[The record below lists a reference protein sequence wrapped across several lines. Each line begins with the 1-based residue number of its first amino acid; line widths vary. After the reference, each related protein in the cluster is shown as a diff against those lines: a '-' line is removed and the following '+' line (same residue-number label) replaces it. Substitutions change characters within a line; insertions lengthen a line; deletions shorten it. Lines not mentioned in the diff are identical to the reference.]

1 MTSSNYLVLERVQ
14 VRSANASA
22 GFTYGFPAIS
32 QFLGFVHALSR
43 KFQQLSHGLC
53 EQFDVD
59 IDDIEDIA
67 LQGCAVMCHE
77 HQVLASRADK
87 FRDYHFAQTRN
98 PLQKDGKTAPIIE
111 EAKMNLCVSL
121 IIEVDSDELDLSGSK
136 EELDQLTK
144 LIAAL
149 VPSLRMAGGKIVD
162 VGKVYWKEIQDDT
175 GKKRQWKSL
184 LYRLMPGRL
193 LVDRSAYLAQNTE
206 HFAAKT
212 QESGDSSAAFSAWL
226 DFCQLRARWVE
237 PKRQDPQT
245 TSDTQQPASTSD
257 TADTTHTEKVETATA
272 EEPSWQY
279 FRAPFPGYLVPVCVG
294 YRRIAPLCAPGEV
307 ANARDASKP
316 FAFTEAVHSIAE
328 WTANLR
334 KFNSFSELVWHYHAH
349 DDYYLCVSRHSTSN
363 STR

>member
-43 KFQQLSHGLC
+43 KFQHLSDSVC
-53 EQFDVD
+53 EQYKVD
-59 IDDIEDIA
+59 IDDIADIA

-121 IIEVDSDELDLSGSK
+121 IIEVDSDELDLSGSQ
-136 EELDQLTK
+136 EELDQLIA

-149 VPSLRMAGGKIVD
+149 VPSLRMAGGKIID
-162 VGKVYWKEIQDDT
+162 VGNVYWKEIQDDT
-175 GKKRQWKSL
+175 SEKRHWKSL

-206 HFAAKT
+206 HFAAKAT
-212 QESGDSSAAFSAWL
+212 ESSDSSAAFSAWL
-226 DFCQLRARWVE
+226 DFCQLRSRWVE
-237 PKRQDPQT
+237 PKPQDAQT
-245 TSDTQQPASTSD
+245 TSDQQHLAS
-257 TADTTHTEKVETATA
+257 ADGTETIANTEIAETVEI
-272 EEPSWQY
+272 EDPSWQY
-279 FRAPFPGYLVPVCVG
+279 LRRSFPGYLVPVCVG
-294 YRRIAPLCAPGEV
+294 YRRIAPLCGPGEV

-316 FAFTEAVHSIAE
+316 FAFTEAVHSVAE

-334 KFNSFSELVWHYHAH
+334 KFNEFTELVWHYHAQ
-349 DDYYLCVSRHSTSN
+349 DDYYLCASRHSTSH
-363 STR
+363 STI